1 LSGSRGAH
9 HRERPATPIEGMTQE
24 AEMTTSKQILDRN
37 ITAVNARDLGGY
49 LSNQQP
55 DVEFVLPGGITLRGR
70 DEVGQYT
77 QAMWT
82 AFPDAT
88 LAVGEQILAE
98 DRAATEVVFSGTH
111 TGPMNTPGG
120 PLPPTG
126 KHVNVHSVSM
136 LRFEDG
142 RVASEHVYFDQLELL
157 SQLGLAPQ
165 PPSGD

>member
-1 LSGSRGAH
+1 VRKPSAK
-9 HRERPATPIEGMTQE
+9 RPATPIGGLTQE
-24 AEMTTSKQILDRN
+24 AAMTTSKQILDRN
-37 ITAVNARDLGGY
+37 ITAVNARDLEGY

-77 QAMWT
+77 KAMWT

-88 LAVGEQILAE
+88 LAFGEQILAE
-98 DRAATEVVFSGTH
+98 DAAATAVVFSGTH
-111 TGPMNTPGG
+111 TGPMSTPGG

-157 SQLGLAPQ
+157 SQLGLGPA